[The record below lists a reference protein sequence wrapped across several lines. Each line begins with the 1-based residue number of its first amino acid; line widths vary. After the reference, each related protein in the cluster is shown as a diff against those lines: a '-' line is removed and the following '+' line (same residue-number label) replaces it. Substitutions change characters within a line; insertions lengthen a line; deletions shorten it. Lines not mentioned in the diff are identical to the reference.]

1 MFSLFFQN
9 LFFKIWR
16 METLF
21 WPCQS
26 RASNVFK
33 QWRFY
38 LTDLIHVS
46 FLHKYGVV
54 LTLPKE
60 QKWLQ
65 TQCEIHTIL
74 IFLSFQKFLLGMS
87 LLSNLDGG
95 KDNSFKDTQNGLL
108 ICLTLLSLYSLNNL
122 IDRSQT
128 KFTRGGGR

>member
-1 MFSLFFQN
+1 MWKYSNSLSYTIVFFLSKN

-60 QKWLQ
+60 QKWLCP
-65 TQCEIHTIL
+65 QCEMLSKIL
-74 IFLSFQKFLLGMS
+74 SIDPKKFLKDMP
-87 LLSNLDGG
+87 LLSNLDGK
-95 KDNSFKDTQNGLL
+95 KDPAIVSKILKMAFW
-108 ICLTLLSLYSLNNL
+108 YSLISMRQLHIFSN
-122 IDRSQT
+122 
-128 KFTRGGGR
+128 